1 MASSIENPIDEPT
14 YLEFFELTRPPFARP
29 SKPSEIFNSE
39 QYSLLMSHLT
49 SATEQTDCRVVIYGV
64 DGLGKTSLLN
74 RYTSTL
80 DDEVSFATIDE
91 TCVDAK
97 QFHTAILR
105 QLGFKDITGSVHE
118 LRNITKEF
126 LINRCMAD
134 DPVLLII
141 DNAHLLKPSVFRQLR
156 WISEIK
162 VKGRRVLSV
171 VLAGSTDLM
180 RVIESPAMSTVRFRS
195 HVDFN
200 LRVFTEDETMD
211 YVRHRLELAGRI
223 EVVKFSNEAQPLVFR
238 YTGGIPSLINAL
250 CHALLTEAHAQDS
263 RVITDD
269 LVRTVADRSQLLP
282 HIVPSRRK
290 ARRNADPDR
299 NIAVPDEQ
307 PEERITE
314 RTAPRKS

>member
-1 MASSIENPIDEPT
+1 M
-14 YLEFFELTRPPFARP
+14 
-29 SKPSEIFNSE
+29 
-39 QYSLLMSHLT
+39 LMSHLA

-91 TCVDAK
+91 ICVDAK
-97 QFHTAILR
+97 QFYTAFLR
-105 QLGFKDITGSVHE
+105 QLGFNDITGSVRE

-156 WISEIK
+156 WISETK
-162 VKGRRVLSV
+162 VDGRRVLSV
-171 VLAGSTDLM
+171 VLAGSIDLI
-180 RVIESPAMSTVRFRS
+180 RIIESPAMSTARFRS

-200 LRVFTEDETMD
+200 IRVYTEDETTD
-211 YVRHRLELAGRI
+211 YVRHRLKLAGGG
-223 EVVKFSNEAQPLVFR
+223 EAVKFSNEARPLVCR

-263 RVITDD
+263 RVISDD
-269 LVRTVADRSQLLP
+269 LVRTVANSSQLLP
-282 HIVPSRRK
+282 HIVPARGKGRRST
-290 ARRNADPDR
+290 DPDR
-299 NIAVPDEQ
+299 KIAAPDEQ

-314 RTAPRKS
+314 RTAPRKSRRRK